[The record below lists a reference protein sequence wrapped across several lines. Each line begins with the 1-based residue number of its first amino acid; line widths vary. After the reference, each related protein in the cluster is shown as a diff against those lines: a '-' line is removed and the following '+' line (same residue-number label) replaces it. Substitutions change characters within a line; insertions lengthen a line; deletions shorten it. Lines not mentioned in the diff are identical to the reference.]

1 MLAVNGIVYTITDVK
16 DLNEWMVT
24 HFSNH
29 PLFERVSEEE
39 LVCLNCYFCHCYVQL
54 FFFQASDPIIEKLY
68 ASSEEGQKVTR
79 NNGDKFLAVF
89 KRISDPY
96 DNQT

>member
-1 MLAVNGIVYTITDVK
+1 MFELLFLPLLCTII
-16 DLNEWMVT
+16 
-24 HFSNH
+24 
-29 PLFERVSEEE
+29 
-39 LVCLNCYFCHCYVQL
+39 
-54 FFFQASDPIIEKLY
+54 FFQASDPIIEKLY

-89 KRISDPY
+89 KRIADPY